1 MDDDFNTPIAIA
13 NIFEAAKFINAT
25 IDKQASMSAEQKSDL
40 QKIKTVFIE
49 NILGLK
55 SSTAETKS
63 NKKIEDDLMKMI
75 IDLRLKYRQEKDF
88 KMSDF
93 IRDEL
98 MKIGIELK
106 DTKEGTEW
114 TINK

>member
-1 MDDDFNTPIAIA
+1 
-13 NIFEAAKFINAT
+13 
-25 IDKQASMSAEQKSDL
+25 
-40 QKIKTVFIE
+40 
-49 NILGLK
+49 
-55 SSTAETKS
+55 
-63 NKKIEDDLMKMI
+63 MI
-75 IDLRLKYRQEKDF
+75 CDLRLKYRQEKDF